1 MKYKNHIFKYIPD
14 FAVVKFTADFQIKHT
29 DLECS
34 LQDPYSTLM
43 VYVILK

>member
-1 MKYKNHIFKYIPD
+1 MKCKNHIFKYTPE
-14 FAVVKFTADFQIKHT
+14 FVNLKFTVDFQIKHT
-29 DLECS
+29 DLECP